1 MEKEEIVR
9 KIVEVLK
16 NEEKVAFAYLF
27 GSFLFG
33 KYFNDIDL
41 AVYVVGEV
49 DANFEEKLALKLEK
63 EVGMEFDVFII
74 NDKPTLFLS
83 EVFRKGKLIFS
94 RDEELRVKFETFK
107 LAEVLEY
114 NELMKHF
121 DERRFEKYGVG

>member
-41 AVYVVGEV
+41 AVYVVGKV
-49 DANFEEKLALKLEK
+49 DTNFEEKLALKLEK
-63 EVGMEFDVFII
+63 EI
-74 NDKPTLFLS
+74 
-83 EVFRKGKLIFS
+83 
-94 RDEELRVKFETFK
+94 
-107 LAEVLEY
+107 
-114 NELMKHF
+114 
-121 DERRFEKYGVG
+121 

>member
-1 MEKEEIVR
+1 MEKEEILR

-33 KYFNDIDL
+33 KHFNDIDL
-41 AVYVVGEV
+41 AVYVVGRV
-49 DANFEEKLALKLEK
+49 DANFEEKLALKLER
-63 EVGMEFDVFII
+63 EIGIEFDVFII

-94 RDEELRVKFETFK
+94 RDEELRAKFETFK

-121 DERRFEKYGVG
+121 DEKRFEKYGIG

>member
-1 MEKEEIVR
+1 MEKGEIVR

-33 KYFNDIDL
+33 KHFNDIDL

-49 DANFEEKLALKLEK
+49 DTNFEEKLALKLEK
-63 EVGMEFDVFII
+63 EIGMEFDVFII

-94 RDEELRVKFETFK
+94 RDEELRVRFETFK

-114 NELMKHF
+114 NELMKYF
-121 DERRFEKYGVG
+121 DERRFERYGVG

>member
-9 KIVEVLK
+9 RVVEVLK

-49 DANFEEKLALKLEK
+49 DTNFEEKLALKLEK
-63 EVGMEFDVFII
+63 EIGMEFDVFII

-121 DERRFEKYGVG
+121 DEKRFEKYGVG

>member
-1 MEKEEIVR
+1 MEKGEIVR

-41 AVYVVGEV
+41 AIYVVGKV
-49 DANFEEKLALKLEK
+49 DVNFEEKLALKLEK

>member
-1 MEKEEIVR
+1 MEKEEILR

-41 AVYVVGEV
+41 AVYVVDEV
-49 DANFEEKLALKLEK
+49 DVNFEEKLALKLEK
-63 EVGMEFDVFII
+63 EIGMEFDVFII

-121 DERRFEKYGVG
+121 DERRFEKYEVG